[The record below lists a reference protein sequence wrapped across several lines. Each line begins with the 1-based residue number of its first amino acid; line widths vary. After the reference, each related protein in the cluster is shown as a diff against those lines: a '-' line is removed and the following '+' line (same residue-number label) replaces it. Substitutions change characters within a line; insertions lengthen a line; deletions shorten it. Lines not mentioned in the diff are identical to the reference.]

1 MPILLEADPGYE
13 IAFTTWSHQDEKW
26 GNHGNN
32 NTQPEMEA
40 LFIATG
46 PAFKNSFNLNQS
58 SFFNIDLYPI
68 MVKILDLDIGSYNY
82 NGTDKIT
89 KNLLDEL

>member
-1 MPILLEADPGYE
+1 MEAEPGYE
-13 IAFTTWSHQDEKW
+13 IAFSSWKHPDSMW

-40 LFIATG
+40 LFIASG
-46 PAFKNSFNLNQS
+46 PQFKDSFNLNGT

-68 MVKILDLDIGSYNY
+68 MVDILNLNVGNY
-82 NGTDKIT
+82 KCNGTDLIT
-89 KNLLDEL
+89 RNLLAEL